1 MWHLFVQLKAQNKDY
16 LKAFPDTISED
27 KNIIVKAYPMQKESS
42 GVKQVNGGL
51 MKNTRRIL
59 MMYTQQNY
67 FTRSSLA
74 IAIFSRLKKKTS
86 YVFFSVPKTKISFF
100 PTLAVVACIT
110 VLLKHLST
118 DLCCKLSLGLEKK
131 Q

>member
-1 MWHLFVQLKAQNKDY
+1 MWHLFVELKAQNKDY
-16 LKAFPDTISED
+16 LKDFPDTISED

-74 IAIFSRLKKKTS
+74 IAIFSRLKKKNILC
-86 YVFFSVPKTKISFF
+86 VFFPCLRLKFPFF
-100 PTLAVVACIT
+100 LP
-110 VLLKHLST
+110 LLWSPEA
-118 DLCCKLSLGLEKK
+118 SLNRPLL
-131 Q
+131 